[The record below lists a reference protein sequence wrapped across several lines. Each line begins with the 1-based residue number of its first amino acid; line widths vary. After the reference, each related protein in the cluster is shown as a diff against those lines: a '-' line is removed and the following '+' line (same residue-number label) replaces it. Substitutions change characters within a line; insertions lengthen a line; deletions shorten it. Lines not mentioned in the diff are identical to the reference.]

1 MPALPGARGEAED
14 LDLDAAALQRAGEN
28 IGAGCSNGDRASAH
42 GAGIVDQEAHD
53 GVAELRVLLLLEGE
67 CLERIHHDARQ
78 PRGIENAFFEIEIPG
93 AVLLRH
99 QPALETVGEASD
111 DTLQIGQ
118 LLVEI
123 GAQAGELL
131 ASQSSS
137 AWIISSNFW
146 V

>member
-1 MPALPGARGEAED
+1 MSIRRLT
-14 LDLDAAALQRAGEN
+14 
-28 IGAGCSNGDRASAH
+28 S
-42 GAGIVDQEAHD
+42 

-131 ASQSSS
+131 GFAELLGPGSSRR
-137 AWIISSNFW
+137 ISW